1 MKFTAF
7 ATSIALTGACAGAL
21 AASTTA
27 TTGAAAPA
35 LAATNTSTATS
46 ATAPIAKPRPPATSP
61 AAPGSPAATGTAAA
75 GTSASPDSG
84 DGAAAA
90 DTAPLPPPSS
100 AAQHLYASAKND
112 ILQVRS
118 LLKSGRTQSSVG
130 SGFLIGTSNLVVTN
144 YHVVSQFALDP
155 DTYVGEWVDTS
166 GQRGNV
172 ELLAVDVLH
181 DLAVLRVN
189 RNGTGFFKIPDQLAK
204 LTQGQYLYSMGNPL
218 DLGFAISEGAYNGV
232 IARSFYDQLMFTGP
246 INSGMSGGPSVTV
259 DGSVAGVNV
268 SKRLDGELVSFLV
281 PARFAQDLLRK
292 VEQQQGKAP
301 GDFTSVVAGQL
312 LNHQRA
318 MVDQLL
324 ASPLSLKPM
333 GPYQV
338 PVRESEQMRCWGRSN
353 VKADKPFTVDDA
365 SCAMESAIFVSGSLQ
380 TGQLSIR
387 HQFLRSV
394 GLDKLRFAQLA
405 SASFKNE
412 HFGSTKDTRL
422 TGPNCTEEFVK
433 NKNLPLRAV
442 LCVRAYRKFAG
453 LYDFALLTATTDQ
466 GLMSLQSRLDARG
479 VSYDNGMRVSRVFL
493 ESLSLAPTNAP
504 LPARAPAT
512 KAAGKPATKS
522 ATQPAMEA
530 ATKPAGQIP
539 ARPANKNAAVAGNT
553 IAGGAQ

>member
-1 MKFTAF
+1 MKVTRLASTLVLIW
-7 ATSIALTGACAGAL
+7 AAAGHG
-21 AASTTA
+21 AASAAAAA
-27 TTGAAAPA
+27 TAAAPA
-35 LAATNTSTATS
+35 QPA
-46 ATAPIAKPRPPATSP
+46 AKPPAGQPAHAAPPAAAVAPAGTPPAAS
-61 AAPGSPAATGTAAA
+61 AAPGADAN
-75 GTSASPDSG
+75 G
-84 DGAAAA
+84 DA
-90 DTAPLPPPSS
+90 APLPPPSS

-181 DLAVLRVN
+181 DLAVLRVS
-189 RNGTGFFKIPDQLAK
+189 RNGTGFFKMPPQLAR

-246 INSGMSGGPSVTV
+246 INSGMSGGPSVTA
-259 DGSVAGVNV
+259 DGSVAGINV

-281 PARFAQDLLRK
+281 PARYAQDILNK
-292 VEQQQGKAP
+292 VENQQKAP
-301 GDFTSVVAGQL
+301 TDFTAVVAGQL
-312 LNHQRA
+312 LAHQTA
-318 MVDQLL
+318 MVNQLL
-324 ASPLSLKPM
+324 SSPLSLKPM

-380 TGQLSIR
+380 TGQIAIR
-387 HQFLRSV
+387 HQFLRSA

-405 SASFKNE
+405 SASFRNE
-412 HFGSTKDTRL
+412 HFGSNKDSRL
-422 TGPNCTEEFVK
+422 TGPNCTEDFVK
-433 NKNLPLRAV
+433 NKDLPLRAV

-453 LYDFALLTATTDQ
+453 LYDFALLTASTDQ

-479 VSYDNGMRVSRVFL
+479 VSYENGMRLSRVFL
-493 ESLSLAPTNAP
+493 DSLSL
-504 LPARAPAT
+504 
-512 KAAGKPATKS
+512 KP
-522 ATQPAMEA
+522 
-530 ATKPAGQIP
+530 
-539 ARPANKNAAVAGNT
+539 VADV
-553 IAGGAQ
+553 AKKGGVK

>member
-1 MKFTAF
+1 MKVTAL
-7 ATSIALTGACAGAL
+7 ASTLALTWACASAL
-21 AASTTA
+21 AAPAPA
-27 TTGAAAPA
+27 TKPAAAPP
-35 LAATNTSTATS
+35 AAV
-46 ATAPIAKPRPPATSP
+46 P
-61 AAPGSPAATGTAAA
+61 AAPAAPAQPGE
-75 GTSASPDSG
+75 P
-84 DGAAAA
+84 AAAA
-90 DTAPLPPPSS
+90 APPPLPPPSS

-189 RNGTGFFKIPDQLAK
+189 RNGTGFFKMPEQLAK

-281 PARFAQDLLRK
+281 PARFAQDLLKR
-292 VEQQQGKAP
+292 VEEQKQAP
-301 GDFTSVVAGQL
+301 AEFTSVVAGQL
-312 LNHQRA
+312 LNHQKA

-324 ASPLSLKPM
+324 SSPLSLKPM

-365 SCAMESAIFVSGSLQ
+365 SCAMESAIFVSGTLQ

-387 HQFLRSV
+387 HQFLRGT

-412 HFGSTKDTRL
+412 HFGNNKDTRL
-422 TGPNCTEEFVK
+422 TGPNCTEDFVK

-479 VSYDNGMRVSRVFL
+479 VSYDNGMRLSRVFL
-493 ESLSLAPTNAP
+493 DSLSLAPVHV
-504 LPARAPAT
+504 
-512 KAAGKPATKS
+512 KKPAV
-522 ATQPAMEA
+522 A
-530 ATKPAGQIP
+530 AKPAKG
-539 ARPANKNAAVAGNT
+539 AA
-553 IAGGAQ
+553 Q

>member
-1 MKFTAF
+1 MKVTKLASTFAFTW
-7 ATSIALTGACAGAL
+7 ACAGIAL
-21 AASTTA
+21 AAPEAATA
-27 TTGAAAPA
+27 TPAPAPA
-35 LAATNTSTATS
+35 LAAAPHGAKSPAGLAAT
-46 ATAPIAKPRPPATSP
+46 PPAAAVPGAAP
-61 AAPGSPAATGTAAA
+61 AAH
-75 GTSASPDSG
+75 
-84 DGAAAA
+84 GADAA
-90 DTAPLPPPSS
+90 DSNNADGAPLPPPSS

-130 SGFLIGTSNLVVTN
+130 SGFLIGTSNLVLTN

-189 RNGTGFFKIPDQLAK
+189 RNGTGFFKMPEQLAR

-281 PARFAQDLLRK
+281 PARYAQDLLKK
-292 VEQQQGKAP
+292 VEAQQKTP
-301 GDFTSVVAGQL
+301 TDFTAVVAGQL
-312 LNHQRA
+312 LAHQTA
-318 MVDQLL
+318 MVNQLL

-353 VKADKPFTVDDA
+353 VKADKPFSVDDA

-380 TGQLSIR
+380 TGQIAIR
-387 HQFLRSV
+387 HQFLRST
-394 GLDKLRFAQLA
+394 GLDKLRFAQL
-405 SASFKNE
+405 SSTSFRNE
-412 HFGSTKDTRL
+412 HFGGNRDARL
-422 TGPNCTEEFVK
+422 TGPNCTESFVK
-433 NKNLPLRAV
+433 NKTLPLRAV
-442 LCVRAYRKFAG
+442 LCVRAYRKFNG
-453 LYDFALLTATTDQ
+453 LYDFALLTASTDQ

-479 VSYDNGMRVSRVFL
+479 VSYENGMRLSRVFL
-493 ESLSLAPTNAP
+493 DSLSL
-504 LPARAPAT
+504 
-512 KAAGKPATKS
+512 KPV
-522 ATQPAMEA
+522 A
-530 ATKPAGQIP
+530 ATPA
-539 ARPANKNAAVAGNT
+539 AAAKK
-553 IAGGAQ
+553 GGAK

>member
-1 MKFTAF
+1 MKFTAL
-7 ATSIALTGACAGAL
+7 ATTIALTGACAGAL

-27 TTGAAAPA
+27 HPAPPTAAA
-35 LAATNTSTATS
+35 AATAATAATTTTAT
-46 ATAPIAKPRPPATSP
+46 ATAPAKGTQPPAAQPAPPASP
-61 AAPGSPAATGTAAA
+61 
-75 GTSASPDSG
+75 ASPDSADPSAAG
-84 DGAAAA
+84 TAAA

-189 RNGTGFFKIPDQLAK
+189 RNGTGFFKMPDQLAR

-292 VEQQQGKAP
+292 VEQQSKAP
-301 GDFTSVVAGQL
+301 ADFTSVVAGQL
-312 LNHQRA
+312 LSHQRA

-324 ASPLSLKPM
+324 SSPLSLKPM

-387 HQFLRSV
+387 HQFIRGT

-412 HFGSTKDTRL
+412 HFGSNKDTRL
-422 TGPNCTEEFVK
+422 TGPNCTEDFVK

-479 VSYDNGMRVSRVFL
+479 VSYDNGMRLSRVFL
-493 ESLSLAPTNAP
+493 ESLSLAPAGATV
-504 LPARAPAT
+504 PARAPVNKSTGKPSTTPTPARGAAD
-512 KAAGKPATKS
+512 KAPVPAPPPAKPAT
-522 ATQPAMEA
+522 
-530 ATKPAGQIP
+530 
-539 ARPANKNAAVAGNT
+539 
-553 IAGGAQ
+553 GGAQ

>member
-1 MKFTAF
+1 MKVTAL
-7 ATSIALTGACAGAL
+7 ATIFALTWASATAL
-21 AASTTA
+21 AASTA
-27 TTGAAAPA
+27 
-35 LAATNTSTATS
+35 
-46 ATAPIAKPRPPATSP
+46 SP
-61 AAPGSPAATGTAAA
+61 AAPQLATATAAPVAKAPTAPATPATRAPSPPATPATDGSAAAAT
-75 GTSASPDSG
+75 
-84 DGAAAA
+84 A

-100 AAQHLYASAKND
+100 AAQHLYAAAKND

-181 DLAVLRVN
+181 DLAVLRVS
-189 RNGTGFFKIPDQLAK
+189 RNGTGFFKMPEQLAR

-281 PARFAQDLLRK
+281 PARYAQELLKK
-292 VEQQQGKAP
+292 VEEQKKAP
-301 GDFTSVVAGQL
+301 ADFTSVVAAQL
-312 LNHQRA
+312 LTHQRA

-324 ASPLSLKPM
+324 SSPLSLKPM

-387 HQFLRSV
+387 HQFLRGTS
-394 GLDKLRFAQLA
+394 LDKLRFAQLA

-412 HFGSTKDTRL
+412 HFGSNKDTRM
-422 TGPNCTEEFVK
+422 TGPNCTEDFVK

-479 VSYDNGMRVSRVFL
+479 VSYENGLRLSRVFID
-493 ESLSLAPTNAP
+493 SLSLAPVPAAVPEKKTTVAAK
-504 LPARAPAT
+504 PARAA
-512 KAAGKPATKS
+512 K
-522 ATQPAMEA
+522 
-530 ATKPAGQIP
+530 
-539 ARPANKNAAVAGNT
+539 
-553 IAGGAQ
+553 GGAQ

>member
-1 MKFTAF
+1 MKFTAL

-27 TTGAAAPA
+27 NPAAPT
-35 LAATNTSTATS
+35 LAATANAATAAATTTATT
-46 ATAPIAKPRPPATSP
+46 ATAPAKGKQQQSAQPVPPAP
-61 AAPGSPAATGTAAA
+61 P
-75 GTSASPDSG
+75 ASPDST
-84 DGAAAA
+84 DPSAAA

-189 RNGTGFFKIPDQLAK
+189 RNGTGFFKMPDQLAR

-292 VEQQQGKAP
+292 VEQQSKAP
-301 GDFTSVVAGQL
+301 ADFTSVVAGQL
-312 LNHQRA
+312 LSHQRA

-324 ASPLSLKPM
+324 SSPLSLKPM

-387 HQFLRSV
+387 HQFIRGT

-412 HFGSTKDTRL
+412 HFGSNKDTRL
-422 TGPNCTEEFVK
+422 TGPNCTEDFVK

-479 VSYDNGMRVSRVFL
+479 VSYDNGMRLSRVFL
-493 ESLSLAPTNAP
+493 ESLSLAPAGATV
-504 LPARAPAT
+504 PARAPVSKSAGKPST
-512 KAAGKPATKS
+512 TPAPASGAAGKAPIPAPPAAKPAT
-522 ATQPAMEA
+522 
-530 ATKPAGQIP
+530 
-539 ARPANKNAAVAGNT
+539 
-553 IAGGAQ
+553 GGAQ

>member
-1 MKFTAF
+1 LIWA
-7 ATSIALTGACAGAL
+7 AAGHG
-21 AASTTA
+21 AASAAAAA
-27 TTGAAAPA
+27 TAAAPA
-35 LAATNTSTATS
+35 QPA
-46 ATAPIAKPRPPATSP
+46 AKPPAGQPAHAAPPAAAVAPAGTPPAAS
-61 AAPGSPAATGTAAA
+61 AAPGADAN
-75 GTSASPDSG
+75 G
-84 DGAAAA
+84 DA
-90 DTAPLPPPSS
+90 APLPPPSS

-181 DLAVLRVN
+181 DLAVLRVS
-189 RNGTGFFKIPDQLAK
+189 RNGTGFFKMPPQLAR

-246 INSGMSGGPSVTV
+246 INSGMSGGPSVTA
-259 DGSVAGVNV
+259 DGSVAGINV

-281 PARFAQDLLRK
+281 PARYAQDILKK
-292 VEQQQGKAP
+292 VETQQKAP
-301 GDFTSVVAGQL
+301 TDFTAVVAGQL
-312 LNHQRA
+312 LAHQTA
-318 MVDQLL
+318 MVNQLL
-324 ASPLSLKPM
+324 SSPLSLKPM

-380 TGQLSIR
+380 TGQIAIR
-387 HQFLRSV
+387 HQFLRSA

-405 SASFKNE
+405 SASFRNE
-412 HFGSTKDTRL
+412 HFGSNKDSRL
-422 TGPNCTEEFVK
+422 TGPNCTEDFVK
-433 NKNLPLRAV
+433 NTNLPLRAV

-453 LYDFALLTATTDQ
+453 LYDFALLTASTDQ

-479 VSYDNGMRVSRVFL
+479 VSYENGMRLSRVFL
-493 ESLSLAPTNAP
+493 DSLSL
-504 LPARAPAT
+504 
-512 KAAGKPATKS
+512 KP
-522 ATQPAMEA
+522 
-530 ATKPAGQIP
+530 
-539 ARPANKNAAVAGNT
+539 VADV
-553 IAGGAQ
+553 AKKGGVK

>member
-1 MKFTAF
+1 MKFTVIVASL
-7 ATSIALTGACAGAL
+7 AMTWASAGAL
-21 AASTTA
+21 AAPA
-27 TTGAAAPA
+27 NPPAAAANAPAANAPAANAAAAAPA
-35 LAATNTSTATS
+35 ATGAK
-46 ATAPIAKPRPPATSP
+46 TAPATPAIAGIAVKPPATPGAVAPP
-61 AAPGSPAATGTAAA
+61 AAA
-75 GTSASPDSG
+75 
-84 DGAAAA
+84 AAAA
-90 DTAPLPPPSS
+90 DSAPLPPPSS

-166 GQRGNV
+166 GKRGNV

-181 DLAVLRVN
+181 DLAVLRVS
-189 RNGTGFFKIPDQLAK
+189 RNGTGFFKMPDQLAR

-281 PARFAQDLLRK
+281 PARFAQDLLKK
-292 VEQQQGKAP
+292 VEQQSKPPA
-301 GDFTSVVAGQL
+301 DFNAVVASQL
-312 LNHQRA
+312 LSHQRA

-324 ASPLSLKPM
+324 ATPLSLKPM
-333 GPYQV
+333 GPYMV
-338 PVRESEQMRCWGRSN
+338 PVRESEQMRCWGRSS

-365 SCAMESAIFVSGSLQ
+365 SCAMESAIFISGTLQ
-380 TGQLSIR
+380 TGQISIR
-387 HQFLRSV
+387 HQFMRSN
-394 GLDKLRFAQLA
+394 GLDQLRFSQLA

-412 HFGSTKDTRL
+412 HFGSFKDSRL
-422 TGPNCTEEFVK
+422 TGPNCTEDFVK
-433 NKNLPLRAV
+433 ARDVPLRAV

-453 LYDFALLTATTDQ
+453 LYDFALLTAATDQ
-466 GLMSLQSRLDARG
+466 GSMSLQSRLDARG
-479 VSYDNGMRVSRVFL
+479 VSYDNGMRLTQVFL
-493 ESLSLAPTNAP
+493 NSMSLAPKKAV
-504 LPARAPAT
+504 PA
-512 KAAGKPATKS
+512 KPA
-522 ATQPAMEA
+522 
-530 ATKPAGQIP
+530 
-539 ARPANKNAAVAGNT
+539 
-553 IAGGAQ
+553 AGGAR

>member
-1 MKFTAF
+1 MKFNELAL
-7 ATSIALTGACAGAL
+7 AIALSWASAAAL
-21 AASTTA
+21 AAPGANTA
-27 TTGAAAPA
+27 ASPPQLAAAQP
-35 LAATNTSTATS
+35 S
-46 ATAPIAKPRPPATSP
+46 AKASAP
-61 AAPGSPAATGTAAA
+61 AA
-75 GTSASPDSG
+75 DN
-84 DGAAAA
+84 A
-90 DTAPLPPPSS
+90 DAAPLPPPSS
-100 AAQHLYASAKND
+100 AAQHLYGSAKND

-181 DLAVLRVN
+181 DLAVLRVS
-189 RNGTGFFKIPDQLAK
+189 RNGTGFFKIPEQLAR
-204 LTQGQYLYSMGNPL
+204 LTQGQYLYSLGNPL

-246 INSGMSGGPSVTV
+246 INAGMSGGPSVTV
-259 DGSVAGVNV
+259 DGAVAGVNV

-281 PARFAQDLLRK
+281 PARYAQDLLKR
-292 VEQQQGKAP
+292 VEQQKKTP
-301 GDFTSVVAGQL
+301 TDFTAVVAAQL

-324 ASPLSLKPM
+324 ASPLTLKPM

-365 SCAMESAIFVSGSLQ
+365 SCAMESAIFVNGSLQ

-387 HQFLRSV
+387 HQYLRST
-394 GLDKLRFAQLA
+394 GLDPLRFAQLA

-412 HFGSTKDTRL
+412 HFGTNKDTRL
-422 TGPNCTEEFVK
+422 TGPQCTEEFVK
-433 NKNLPLRAV
+433 NKDLPLRAV

-453 LYDFALLTATTDQ
+453 LYDFALLTASTDQ

-479 VSYDNGMRVSRVFL
+479 VSYENGLRLSRVFI
-493 ESLSLAPTNAP
+493 ESLGLAPV
-504 LPARAPAT
+504 AR
-512 KAAGKPATKS
+512 KPAV
-522 ATQPAMEA
+522 A
-530 ATKPAGQIP
+530 AV
-539 ARPANKNAAVAGNT
+539 PAN
-553 IAGGAQ
+553 GGKQ

>member
-1 MKFTAF
+1 MKVTRLASTLVLIW
-7 ATSIALTGACAGAL
+7 AAAGHG
-21 AASTTA
+21 AASAAAAA
-27 TTGAAAPA
+27 TAAAPA
-35 LAATNTSTATS
+35 QPA
-46 ATAPIAKPRPPATSP
+46 AKPPAGQPAHAAPPAAAVAPAGTPPAAS
-61 AAPGSPAATGTAAA
+61 AAPGADAN
-75 GTSASPDSG
+75 G
-84 DGAAAA
+84 DA
-90 DTAPLPPPSS
+90 APLPPPSS

-181 DLAVLRVN
+181 DLAVLRVS
-189 RNGTGFFKIPDQLAK
+189 RNGTGFFKMPPQLAR

-246 INSGMSGGPSVTV
+246 INSGMSGGPSVTA
-259 DGSVAGVNV
+259 DGSVAGINV

-281 PARFAQDLLRK
+281 PARYAQDILNK
-292 VEQQQGKAP
+292 VENQQKAP
-301 GDFTSVVAGQL
+301 TDFTAVVA
-312 LNHQRA
+312 
-318 MVDQLL
+318 DQLL
-324 ASPLSLKPM
+324 AHQTAMVNQLLSSPLSLKPM

-380 TGQLSIR
+380 TGQIAIR
-387 HQFLRSV
+387 HQFLRSA

-405 SASFKNE
+405 SASFRNE
-412 HFGSTKDTRL
+412 HFGSNKDSRL
-422 TGPNCTEEFVK
+422 TGPNCTEDFVK
-433 NKNLPLRAV
+433 NKDLPLRAV

-453 LYDFALLTATTDQ
+453 LYDFALLTASTDQ

-479 VSYDNGMRVSRVFL
+479 VSYENGMRLSRVFL
-493 ESLSLAPTNAP
+493 DSLSL
-504 LPARAPAT
+504 
-512 KAAGKPATKS
+512 KP
-522 ATQPAMEA
+522 
-530 ATKPAGQIP
+530 
-539 ARPANKNAAVAGNT
+539 VADV
-553 IAGGAQ
+553 AKKGGVK